1 MNAGCHEPVGVYA
14 RMEEGKL
21 IIQAAGCPG
30 ELKDK
35 KGPSCVCHR
44 KYKTEKAL
52 KK

>member
-35 KGPSCVCHR
+35 KVRHVCVIGIQ
-44 KYKTEKAL
+44 TEKAL